1 MLKQQNY
8 IKIEPI
14 CGDDFLTRS
23 NFMNTLVGRILRPND
38 TSPLYNHHPP
48 TWMWAEPVNM
58 MSYDSCDYVRLYG
71 KGIFTNVIKVTYQL
85 SLG

>member
-1 MLKQQNY
+1 
-8 IKIEPI
+8 
-14 CGDDFLTRS
+14 
-23 NFMNTLVGRILRPND
+23 
-38 TSPLYNHHPP
+38 
-48 TWMWAEPVNM
+48 MWAEPVNM